1 MPGGQE
7 GSPGHASIWGG
18 SIYVSFWP
26 GKDVGTLKW
35 KGFKTRTFGEDC
47 AYYKKNKQKFWSKS
61 LPNDTNGPGL
71 NERKMQQ
78 RWKAI
83 QSSGVNYTWDFQC
96 STVVNELLIAGGC
109 PDIRQ
114 FRLDVVVHRCRVTER
129 CARLYPD
136 ARRRDQKGR
145 WEIVAGH
152 RFAPPIFS

>member
-7 GSPGHASIWGG
+7 GSPGHASIWVG

-26 GKDVGTLKW
+26 GKEVGTLKW

-109 PDIRQ
+109 QTYVKSGWTSWYIGAVSPS
-114 FRLDVVVHRCRVTER
+114 DVQDYTQTL
-129 CARLYPD
+129 A
-136 ARRRDQKGR
+136 AAIKK
-145 WEIVAGH
+145 AGGK
-152 RFAPPIFS
+152 